1 MCSNNMLSN
10 VISTLYIKNNKI
22 HFHFTR
28 NNNLLRLPK
37 GTPNFT
43 TFGARVWN
51 EIVTKILMDQHV
63 SISKFKTMVKSYLL
77 VSSFTLT
84 YTK

>member
-1 MCSNNMLSN
+1 MKFNMKFIPISQET
-10 VISTLYIKNNKI
+10 VIFEI
-22 HFHFTR
+22 HSHFTR
-28 NNNLLRLPK
+28 NSNLLRIPK

-43 TFGARVWN
+43 TISARVWN
-51 EIVTKILMDQHV
+51 EIVTKIIMDQHV
-63 SISKFKTMVKSYLL
+63 SISKFKTMLKSYLL

>member
-1 MCSNNMLSN
+1 MKLIPISQET
-10 VISTLYIKNNKI
+10 VISQNSNS
-22 HFHFTR
+22 
-28 NNNLLRLPK
+28 K

-43 TFGARVWN
+43 IFSARVWN
-51 EIVTKILMDQHV
+51 KIVTKIIMDQHV
-63 SISKFKTMVKSYLL
+63 SISKFKTMLKSYLL